1 MDLKIGDLFYIQTD
15 GKYYV
20 YKLLRVDSDTGI
32 NHVMVFKPFEY
43 SPDQIDFKDLE
54 VYSNHIPIDTP
65 AEYKII
71 GHSDVTDQ
79 DLEGFYDYLK
89 LTDFARYLEETGS
102 TIEEVVNTA
111 NKYFFEADSAYKAED
126 YREAIQK
133 YTQAI
138 EVYPLFFE
146 AIDRRAFTKMAL
158 GEFLDAIKDFEFSLM
173 INPSNVNAEFAIG
186 ECYFK
191 LGDLE
196 EAVEQFEHTA
206 KLYPDDDLT
215 MEWLELSKRELAQ
228 IKD

>member
-1 MDLKIGDLFYIQTD
+1 MDLKIGDLFYIKAD

-20 YKLLRVDSDTGI
+20 YKLLRIDSETGI
-32 NHVMVFKPFEY
+32 HHVIVYQPFEY
-43 SPDQIDFKDLE
+43 SPDEIDFKTLE
-54 VYSNHIPIDTP
+54 VLTKHIPIDTP
-65 AEYKII
+65 KEYKII
-71 GHSDVTDQ
+71 GHSDVTEQ
-79 DLEGFYDYLK
+79 ELQGFYDYLK
-89 LTDFARYLEETGS
+89 LTDFARFLEETGS

-111 NKYFFEADSAYKAED
+111 NGYFMEADNAYKSEEF
-126 YREAIQK
+126 REAIQK

-173 INPSNVNAEFAIG
+173 VNPDSVIAEFAIG

-191 LGDLE
+191 LGDFE
-196 EAVEQFEHTA
+196 KAVEQFEHTA
-206 KLYPDDDLT
+206 RLYPDDDLT

-228 IKD
+228 SQN